1 MKLSL
6 IIPCYN
12 ESENIP
18 VIFDKCLKLIDN
30 GVFEVILV
38 DNGSTDESN
47 KVIKSLT
54 KNYSSIRSIRVP
66 VNLGY
71 GYGILQGLEAANG
84 DILSWTHADL
94 QTDPADIVVGIQL
107 FEKYG
112 NDIFV
117 KGRRYGRPIK
127 EIIFTVGMSIFE
139 SLLLREPLWD
149 INAQP
154 TMFSRSFYQSWKQPP
169 HDFSLDLYA
178 YYLAKI
184 KRIKTYR
191 FLVYFGQRAKGVSSW
206 NVGVVSKLK
215 FIFRTLKY
223 SLELK
228 KKFNSRWMI

>member
-18 VIFDKCLKLIDN
+18 LIFHKCSKLIDN
-30 GVFEVILV
+30 GVFEIILV
-38 DNGSTDESN
+38 DNGSTDESD
-47 KVIKSLT
+47 KVIKGLIQ
-54 KNYSSIRSIRVP
+54 KYSRIRSIRVP

-71 GYGILQGLEAANG
+71 GYGIMQGLKASKG

-94 QTDPADIVVGIQL
+94 QTDPSDINVGIKL

-112 NDIFV
+112 NNIFV
-117 KGRRYGRPIK
+117 KGRRFGRPTK

-154 TMFSRSFYQSWKQPP
+154 TMFSRSFYESWKQPP
-169 HDFSLDLYA
+169 YDFSLDLYV
-178 YYLAKI
+178 YYLAKVN
-184 KRIKTYR
+184 RIKTYR
-191 FLVYFGQRAKGVSSW
+191 FLVYFGPRAKGVSSW
-206 NVGVVSKLK
+206 NVGIVSKLK

-228 KKFNSRWMI
+228 NKLKKNN